1 MFDSTE
7 QEIRDRIRQS
17 KEILSLI
24 ERLEGGNSA
33 KLEKEAG
40 EVDIIK
46 IQKGIFFVSLYSS
59 IEYSLTASSAC
70 FLTLLNKHK
79 RRPIEYHK
87 YMLCTILNSEF
98 NSVRECG
105 KKNLWEKKASFFDT
119 LFSDD
124 LLSIDASVFPADG
137 INISDKQIKDV
148 WKFFNLPGHH
158 LPDNSLRLVL
168 SEVKDHR
175 NAIAHGREKAIN
187 IGSRYTLDSLKKKTQ
202 DIESICFHILNGFK
216 EAFSLEAYLSDE
228 KT

>member
-70 FLTLLNKHK
+70 FLTLLNSLTLLENAERKTYGRKKPHS
-79 RRPIEYHK
+79 
-87 YMLCTILNSEF
+87 LILYF
-98 NSVRECG
+98 QM
-105 KKNLWEKKASFFDT
+105 T
-119 LFSDD
+119 
-124 LLSIDASVFPADG
+124 
-137 INISDKQIKDV
+137 
-148 WKFFNLPGHH
+148 
-158 LPDNSLRLVL
+158 
-168 SEVKDHR
+168 
-175 NAIAHGREKAIN
+175 
-187 IGSRYTLDSLKKKTQ
+187 Y
-202 DIESICFHILNGFK
+202 
-216 EAFSLEAYLSDE
+216 
-228 KT
+228 

>member
-124 LLSIDASVFPADG
+124 LLSIDAREGANKRGNSSRLTQSFH
-137 INISDKQIKDV
+137 
-148 WKFFNLPGHH
+148 FFMFEPIFS
-158 LPDNSLRLVL
+158 PV
-168 SEVKDHR
+168 
-175 NAIAHGREKAIN
+175 NA
-187 IGSRYTLDSLKKKTQ
+187 
-202 DIESICFHILNGFK
+202 LNQPI
-216 EAFSLEAYLSDE
+216 
-228 KT
+228 